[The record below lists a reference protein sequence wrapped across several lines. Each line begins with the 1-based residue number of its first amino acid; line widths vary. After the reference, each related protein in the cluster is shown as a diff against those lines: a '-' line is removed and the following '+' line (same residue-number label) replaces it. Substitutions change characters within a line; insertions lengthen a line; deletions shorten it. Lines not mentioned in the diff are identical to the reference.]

1 MITKIINGKIISGRE
16 IVTDRALYF
25 RENEIMAVTGEP
37 RPYDRLMDAEGQYV
51 SPGFID
57 IHVHGGGGYDFMDGG
72 VEAIAKAAEFHLAH
86 GTTSIMPTSLS
97 SSMDTLTAFLEDLRS
112 AMKSHATKA
121 NLLGAHLEGPYFSLG
136 QSGAQ
141 NPAYI
146 KNPEPA
152 EYEEIIRLY
161 GDVIRRWSFAPELK
175 GSEAFC
181 RRLKENGILSAIAHS
196 DAVYEDVEKVYG
208 LGCHLVTHLYSGM
221 SSITRQNGYR
231 SLGVVE
237 AAYLLEDMAVEVIA
251 DGRHLP
257 PELLKLIVKCKGVEK
272 ICLVTDAMRGAGLA
286 EGESFLGRREEA
298 MPCVIE
304 DGVAKLPDRTSFAG
318 SVATADRL
326 VRTMVQKA
334 DVRVSDAVWMMTAVP
349 AEIFRL
355 GKKGKL
361 QEGYDADI
369 VWFDSDIRVSKV
381 IVGGYWNDETEHFSD
396 K

>member
-196 DAVYEDVEKVYG
+196 DAVCEDVEKVYG

-221 SSITRQNGYR
+221 SSITRHNGYR